1 MYNPPGAGNRAC
13 ALTSPSP
20 FHYVMAKIV
29 LAMQLA
35 AHAKSSTLH
44 GRSCGNLEPRVILAP
59 CQRYG
64 RRIMTSEI
72 IDDWFVYEDLPLFIK
87 KTLRK
92 VIVRKF
98 KFFHFKVVRV
108 CSFVCCNGVCKSC
121 LSFPKT
127 KFEWY
132 TPTRHKEISCSFC
145 CAIYGTNVQ
154 TERTWKDSPRAYI
167 CCRTEIKT
175 SLALSLRTN
184 CLRKFRY

>member
-20 FHYVMAKIV
+20 FHYVMVKIV

-72 IDDWFVYEDLPLFIK
+72 IDD
-87 KTLRK
+87 
-92 VIVRKF
+92 
-98 KFFHFKVVRV
+98 
-108 CSFVCCNGVCKSC
+108 
-121 LSFPKT
+121 
-127 KFEWY
+127 
-132 TPTRHKEISCSFC
+132 
-145 CAIYGTNVQ
+145 
-154 TERTWKDSPRAYI
+154 
-167 CCRTEIKT
+167 
-175 SLALSLRTN
+175 
-184 CLRKFRY
+184 

>member
-1 MYNPPGAGNRAC
+1 
-13 ALTSPSP
+13 
-20 FHYVMAKIV
+20 
-29 LAMQLA
+29 MQLA

-108 CSFVCCNGVCKSC
+108 CSFVCCNGMCKSC

-132 TPTRHKEISCSFC
+132 TPTRHKEISCSFMQFTVQMSKLNGLGKTHRER
-145 CAIYGTNVQ
+145 IFVVELKLKLRSLFHHEKIVWENSDIKWMNVPSF
-154 TERTWKDSPRAYI
+154 TLI
-167 CCRTEIKT
+167 
-175 SLALSLRTN
+175 N
-184 CLRKFRY
+184 CNQIPHVLTF